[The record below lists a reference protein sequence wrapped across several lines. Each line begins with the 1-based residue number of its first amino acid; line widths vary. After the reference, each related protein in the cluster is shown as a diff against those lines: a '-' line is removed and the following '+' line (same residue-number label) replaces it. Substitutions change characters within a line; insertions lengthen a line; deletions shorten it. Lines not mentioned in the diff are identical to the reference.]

1 MRHVTAYSGVMNKHR
16 WRSGVNAIV
25 KPRNEDR
32 LGHRDMIGVYI
43 LDVSENG
50 DEVQFRFKDGSESWE
65 SVFNWWMI
73 RDLGLPTK

>member
-1 MRHVTAYSGVMNKHR
+1 
-16 WRSGVNAIV
+16 
-25 KPRNEDR
+25 
-32 LGHRDMIGVYI
+32 MIGVYI